1 MKYLLHTYGCQM
13 NVRDAE
19 AVAAG
24 LEAAGHLPAVD
35 EDDADLIIVN
45 TCSVRGKAE
54 DKAVGKLGILCAG
67 KRTAPHRLVGV
78 MGCMAQRRGAALLK
92 KLPLLD
98 FALGTR
104 QQQALPALLHRLAAG
119 EHGILLLDD
128 AAATPR
134 VPDAHLPGAI
144 SAYVTILLG
153 CNRRCAYC
161 VVPDVRGA
169 EYSRPAK
176 EIFAEVQQLAANGT
190 REVTLLGQSVM
201 NYGRANPIWEDGAPS
216 TGGTR
221 SRASAVTPERD
232 TPFASLYPGGYHE
245 DLPRLLE
252 AVSAIP
258 DLRRIRFTSG
268 HPSGCT
274 DELVRAM
281 RDIPKVCAHLHLPVQ
296 SGSDRILGLMRR
308 GYTAAQYLDAVARL
322 RAAMPD
328 FALTSDVIVGFPTE
342 TEEDFE
348 ATRRLME
355 TAAFDNTYIFK
366 YSPRPNTPAA
376 AMKDDVPAAEKMRR
390 NQVLLDDQD
399 VRGQRLNEACVGRT
413 LDVLAEGISLRNAQR
428 WSGRSAGNKV
438 VIFEPRPSIA
448 PGDLVPV
455 RITRAREQTLY
466 GEVSGSC
473 AASTRAVNGGCAVS
487 IGATAPSL
495 KNNGMPMTS
504 PMTTNDAPQ
513 AQ

>member
-24 LEAAGHLPAVD
+24 LEAAGHLPAVS
-35 EDDADLIIVN
+35 EEDADLIIVN

-54 DKAVGKLGILCAG
+54 DKAVGKLGLLCAG
-67 KRTAPHRLVGV
+67 KRTAPHRRVGV

-92 KLPLLD
+92 KIPQLD
-98 FALGTR
+98 FVLGTR
-104 QQQALPALLHRLAAG
+104 QQQAVPALLDRLAAG

-128 AAATPR
+128 PAATPR
-134 VPDAHLPGAI
+134 VPDAHLSGSI
-144 SAYVTILLG
+144 SAFVTILLG

-169 EYSRPAK
+169 EYSRPATD
-176 EIFAEVQQLAANGT
+176 ILTEVRQLADHGV

-201 NYGRANPIWEDGAPS
+201 NYGRSNPVWEPAAATGAF
-216 TGGTR
+216 R
-221 SRASAVTPERD
+221 
-232 TPFASLYPGGYHE
+232 E

-252 AVSAIP
+252 AVSTIP
-258 DLRRIRFTSG
+258 GIRRIRFTSG

-281 RDIPKVCAHLHLPVQ
+281 RDIPGICPHLHLPVQ

-322 RAAMPD
+322 RTAMPD
-328 FALTSDVIVGFPTE
+328 FALTSDIIVGFPSE
-342 TEEDFE
+342 TEADFE
-348 ATRRLME
+348 ATRRLAE
-355 TAAFDNTYIFK
+355 AAGFDNTFIFK

-376 AMKDDVPAAEKMRR
+376 AMQDDVPPAEKMRR

-399 VRGQRLNEACVGRT
+399 VRGQRLNEASIGHT
-413 LDVLAEGISLRNAQR
+413 LEVLAEGVSLRNEQR
-428 WSGRSAGNKV
+428 WAGRSPGNKV
-438 VIFEPRPSIA
+438 VIFTPPPAIQA
-448 PGDLVPV
+448 GALVPI

-466 GEVSGSC
+466 GEVADS
-473 AASTRAVNGGCAVS
+473 
-487 IGATAPSL
+487 
-495 KNNGMPMTS
+495 
-504 PMTTNDAPQ
+504 
-513 AQ
+513 

>member
-19 AVAAG
+19 AVAAC
-24 LEAAGHLPAVD
+24 LEMSGHLPAVS

-54 DKAVGKLGILCAG
+54 DKAVGKLGLLCAG
-67 KRTAPHRLVGV
+67 KRTAPHRIVGV

-92 KLPLLD
+92 KIPQLD
-98 FALGTR
+98 FVLGTR
-104 QQQALPALLHRLAAG
+104 QQQALPALLPRLAAG
-119 EHGILLLDD
+119 ERGILLLDD
-128 AAATPR
+128 PDATPR
-134 VPDAHLPGAI
+134 VSDAHLPGAI
-144 SAYVTILLG
+144 SAFVTILLG

-169 EYSRPAK
+169 EYSRPAT
-176 EIFAEVQQLAANGT
+176 EILDEVRQLAERGV

-201 NYGRANPIWEDGAPS
+201 RYGHSNPVWDSTTPS
-216 TGGTR
+216 
-221 SRASAVTPERD
+221 
-232 TPFASLYPGGYHE
+232 PGNFRE

-252 AVSAIP
+252 AVSVIP
-258 DLRRIRFTSG
+258 GIRRIRFTSG
-268 HPSGCT
+268 HPTGCT

-281 RDIPKVCAHLHLPVQ
+281 RDIPKICPHLHLPVQ

-308 GYTAAQYLDAVARL
+308 GYTAEQYLDAVARL

-348 ATRRLME
+348 ATRRLTE
-355 TAAFDNTYIFK
+355 TAAFDNTFIFK

-376 AMKDDVPAAEKMRR
+376 AMKDDVSAAEKMRR

-399 VRGQRLNEACVGRT
+399 LRGQRLNEASIGHT
-413 LDVLAEGISLRNAQR
+413 LEVLAEGVSLRNDQR
-428 WSGRSAGNKV
+428 WAGRSPGNKI
-438 VIFEPRPSIA
+438 VIFA
-448 PGDLVPV
+448 PPPNITAGDLIQV

-466 GEVSGSC
+466 GEVAEIEG
-473 AASTRAVNGGCAVS
+473 
-487 IGATAPSL
+487 L
-495 KNNGMPMTS
+495 KPAEHSKML
-504 PMTTNDAPQ
+504 
-513 AQ
+513 

>member
-19 AVAAG
+19 AVAAC

-35 EDDADLIIVN
+35 EDDADVIIVN

-54 DKAVGKLGILCAG
+54 DKAIGKLGLLCAG
-67 KRTAPHRLVGV
+67 KRTASHRIVGV
-78 MGCMAQRRGAALLK
+78 MGCMAQRHGGALLQ

-98 FALGTR
+98 FVAGTR
-104 QQQALPALLHRLAAG
+104 QQHAIPALLSRLAAG
-119 EHGILLLDD
+119 ERGILLLDD
-128 AAATPR
+128 PAATPR

-144 SAYVTILLG
+144 NAFVTILLG

-169 EYSRPAK
+169 EHSRPAK
-176 EIFAEVQQLAANGT
+176 DVLDEVRQLAIRGV

-201 NYGRANPIWEDGAPS
+201 NYGRSNPVWEHAAPS
-216 TGGTR
+216 
-221 SRASAVTPERD
+221 
-232 TPFASLYPGGYHE
+232 PGGFRE

-258 DLRRIRFTSG
+258 GIRRIRFTSG

-281 RDIPKVCAHLHLPVQ
+281 RDIPKVCPHLHLPVQ

-322 RAAMPD
+322 RTVLPD

-342 TEEDFE
+342 TEADFE

-355 TAAFDNTYIFK
+355 AAAFDNTYIFK
-366 YSPRPNTPAA
+366 YSSRPKTPAA

-390 NQVLLDDQD
+390 NQMLLDDQD

-413 LDVLAEGISLRNAQR
+413 LDVLAEGVSLRNDQR
-428 WSGRSAGNKV
+428 WSGRSSGNKV
-438 VIFEPRPSIA
+438 VVFERRPSIA
-448 PGDLVPV
+448 PGDLIPV
-455 RITRAREQTLY
+455 KITRAGPQVLY
-466 GEVSGSC
+466 GDV
-473 AASTRAVNGGCAVS
+473 
-487 IGATAPSL
+487 IGAVAQARPEPSA
-495 KNNGMPMTS
+495 KTTS
-504 PMTTNDAPQ
+504 CELHALGPGRAGATTPQ
-513 AQ
+513 

>member
-1 MKYLLHTYGCQM
+1 LKYLLHTYGCQM

-19 AVAAG
+19 AVAAC

-35 EDDADLIIVN
+35 EDDADVIIVN

-54 DKAVGKLGILCAG
+54 DKAVGKLGLLCAG

-78 MGCMAQRRGAALLK
+78 MGCMAQRRGGALLQ

-98 FALGTR
+98 FVAGTR
-104 QQQALPALLHRLAAG
+104 QQQAIPALLSRLAAG
-119 EHGILLLDD
+119 ERGILLLDD
-128 AAATPR
+128 PAAAPR

-144 SAYVTILLG
+144 SAFVTILLG

-169 EYSRPAK
+169 EHSRPATD
-176 EIFAEVQQLAANGT
+176 ILDEVRQLAIRGV

-201 NYGRANPIWEDGAPS
+201 NYGRSNPVWEHAAPI
-216 TGGTR
+216 
-221 SRASAVTPERD
+221 
-232 TPFASLYPGGYHE
+232 PGGFRE

-258 DLRRIRFTSG
+258 DIRRIRFTSG

-281 RDIPKVCAHLHLPVQ
+281 RDIPKVCPHLHLPVQ
-296 SGSDRILGLMRR
+296 SGSDRILELMRR

-322 RAAMPD
+322 RAALPD

-342 TEEDFE
+342 TEADFE

-390 NQVLLDDQD
+390 NQLLLDDQD

-413 LDVLAEGISLRNAQR
+413 LNVLVEGVSLRNDQR
-428 WSGRSAGNKV
+428 WSGRSPGNKV
-438 VIFEPRPSIA
+438 VVFERQPPLVA
-448 PGDLVPV
+448 GDLVPV
-455 RITRAREQTLY
+455 KITRAGPQVLY
-466 GEVSGSC
+466 GEVVG
-473 AASTRAVNGGCAVS
+473 
-487 IGATAPSL
+487 
-495 KNNGMPMTS
+495 
-504 PMTTNDAPQ
+504 Q
-513 AQ
+513 